1 MEEWGP
7 MTHRVSAPVSA
18 VVVNYNGERYLAECL
33 DAILSQDPA
42 PAEVLV
48 VDNAS
53 TDGSRVLVES
63 RGERVRWI
71 PLAVNEGPS
80 PSRNR
85 GLAEARHEWVLLVD
99 NDAVLMPGTLAALLE
114 AGAARP
120 DVAVVQPR
128 SLFHDDPGR
137 VHYDG
142 GSFHYCGLISL
153 ANFYT
158 PLSEAQGRGVLER
171 DCAVSVVLLVR
182 REVLIR
188 LGGFDPRYFIL
199 FEDLDLSYRLRLS
212 GWKILSAEEALVL
225 HKGGTGGISFR
236 KGPRYPA
243 RRVFLHARNRWI
255 FLLKNLSGWTLAC
268 ALPGLLLYELA
279 GLGFALLA
287 RAPHQWLLG
296 KLDGLR
302 LLPGLLAERRRIQ
315 STRTVPDR
323 ELLPVVPLTVTPD
336 ARRGLRGGLE
346 RALSACL
353 GAWWHCARILLAKH

>member
-1 MEEWGP
+1 VEAVGLNHLDVWVRKGVPGHQFPLPLVPGCDSAGVIEELGP
-7 MTHRVSAPVSA
+7 
-18 VVVNYNGERYLAECL
+18 
-33 DAILSQDPA
+33 
-42 PAEVLV
+42 
-48 VDNAS
+48 
-53 TDGSRVLVES
+53 GSEA
-63 RGERVRWI
+63 
-71 PLAVNEGPS
+71 PLAK
-80 PSRNR
+80 R
-85 GLAEARHEWVLLVD
+85 GLKVGTPILIS
-99 NDAVLMPGTLAALLE
+99 PGI
-114 AGAARP
+114 
-120 DVAVVQPR
+120 
-128 SLFHDDPGR
+128 S
-137 VHYDG
+137 
-142 GSFHYCGLISL
+142 CGLCQ
-153 ANFYT
+153 A
-158 PLSEAQGRGVLER
+158 
-171 DCAVSVVLLVR
+171 C
-182 REVLIR
+182 